1 MVIDPVEGKLKIKP
15 DVLGLHSSPSFATL
29 ARWLRPAP
37 RSAGRRRRFAPCAI
51 AAALASPPSL
61 CSGRLRHNGG
71 FIKPTQRR
79 FAPLPLSL
87 GCVAWLLC
95 ALLCLY
101 RPCLF
106 FCGFWLAAAP
116 VLSLRSGGAATRISS
131 ARGRVLPPFSVRFLS
146 GASPLSSPCGRRSRN
161 LKGSRLRRPFRL
173 KPCARTCAPERR
185 CAPYGGFPQMGYFP
199 ATTFS
204 PVAAP
209 SLALRGRPGVAL
221 RRQDPRR
228 LLRFASWSPR
238 GTSPPRPSRGALAQ
252 GLNRGANKAHEQVF
266 VLLLVTPL
274 WAFLCKG
281 FATAAR

>member
-1 MVIDPVEGKLKIKP
+1 MKP
-15 DVLGLHSSPSFATL
+15 DVLGLHSSPCFATL

-95 ALLCLY
+95 ALSCLY

-116 VLSLRSGGAATRISS
+116 VLSRRSGGAATRISS

-173 KPCARTCAPERR
+173 KPCARTCAPESR
-185 CAPYGGFPQMGYFP
+185 CAPYGAKINLAVSDQPPFPRGVSF
-199 ATTFS
+199 AS
-204 PVAAP
+204 
-209 SLALRGRPGVAL
+209 LRGRPGVAL
-221 RRQDPRR
+221 RRRDPRR
-228 LLRFASWSPR
+228 LLRFAPWSPR
-238 GTSPPRPSRGALAQ
+238 GTTPPRPSRGALALGITWVRTKQ
-252 GLNRGANKAHEQVF
+252 HERVF

-281 FATAAR
+281 FP